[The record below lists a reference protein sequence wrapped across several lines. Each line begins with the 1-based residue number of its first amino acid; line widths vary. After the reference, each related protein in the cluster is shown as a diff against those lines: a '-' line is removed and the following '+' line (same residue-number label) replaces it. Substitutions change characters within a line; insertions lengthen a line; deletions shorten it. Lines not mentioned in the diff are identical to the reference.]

1 MGPFDDATCTQLTQ
15 RIREWGR
22 ELGFS
27 AVGISDTDLSHAEA
41 GFTQW
46 IQAGYH
52 GEMDYM
58 VKHGSKRTRPA
69 ELVPGAQRVISV
81 RLPYWPAGTGRGQSH
96 DWGASEH
103 AKLAEPDRA
112 VYRCMRV
119 DAIII
124 RWCVSVCR
132 SWPNASKLRS
142 GHSVIAYLPIR
153 RRCSKLNSGGKPAS
167 DGAASIHSCC
177 SAMRDRSSSSENS
190 MSIYRC

>member
-27 AVGISDTDLSHAEA
+27 AVGISYTDLSHAEA
-41 GFTQW
+41 GFTHW
-46 IQAGYH
+46 IHAGYH
-52 GEMDYM
+52 GGMDDM
-58 VKHGSKRTRPA
+58 GKHGSKRTRPA
-69 ELVPGAQRVISV
+69 ELVPGGQRVI
-81 RLPYWPAGTGRGQSH
+81 
-96 DWGASEH
+96 
-103 AKLAEPDRA
+103 
-112 VYRCMRV
+112 
-119 DAIII
+119 AIII